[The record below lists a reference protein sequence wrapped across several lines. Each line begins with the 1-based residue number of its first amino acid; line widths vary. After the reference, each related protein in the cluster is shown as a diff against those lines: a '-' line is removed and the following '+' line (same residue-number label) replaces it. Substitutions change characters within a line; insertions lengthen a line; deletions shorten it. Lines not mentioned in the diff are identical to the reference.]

1 MMNPKNALRL
11 GLLAATVAV
20 TIATAGVTAQQA
32 ARLGADLTPM
42 GGETAGNAA
51 GTIPA
56 WTGGITTPAQAGAPG
71 FKSGGHH
78 PDPYAADKPLYK
90 IDASNMS
97 RYAANLTAGHKALLS
112 AYKGSYFIN
121 VYPSH
126 RSAAFP
132 QRIYDA
138 TKANA
143 TTAKLT
149 GGGTGV
155 TGAII
160 GVPFPIPGE
169 GVEVIWNHILRFR
182 AEIAERTI
190 GQAAVSRGGDYNL
203 VRLHDETMVGYSLPG
218 ATEAGLDN
226 TVLYFIQE
234 TISPARLA
242 GEILLVHETLDQ
254 TKENRRAWLYNP
266 GQRRVRRA
274 PNVAFDNP
282 GTASDGLRTSDQF
295 DIFNGSPERYEWKLV
310 GKQEMIVPYN
320 AYPLHGNK
328 LKNGDIIK
336 PLHINQQYARYEL
349 HRVWVVDAVLKPGQ
363 RHIYK
368 RRTFY
373 VDEDSWQILLVDC
386 YDNRDQMWRIQEAHS
401 INYYEIPTFW
411 TTLELTYDL
420 QAGRYLALG
429 LDNEEPRTVNFDAS
443 LRGNSQIARTSATSA
458 GSRTSTVS

>member
-1 MMNPKNALRL
+1 MYHKHMLRL
-11 GLLAATVAV
+11 GVAALAGVATLA
-20 TIATAGVTAQQA
+20 IAGVTAQQA
-32 ARLGADLTPM
+32 AKLGGELTPM
-42 GGETAGNAA
+42 GAEKAANAA

-56 WTGGITTPAQAGAPG
+56 WAGGITSAAQAGAPG

-78 PDPYAADKPLYK
+78 PDPYAGDKPLYK

-97 RYAANLTAGHKALLS
+97 KYAAQLTAGHEALLT
-112 AYKGSYFIN
+112 AYKSSYFMN

-143 TTAKLT
+143 TSAQLT
-149 GGGTGV
+149 GGGNGV

-160 GVPFPIPGE
+160 GIPFPIPSS

-182 AEIAERTI
+182 AEIAERVI
-190 GQAAVSRGGDYNL
+190 GQAAVTRTGDYTL
-203 VRLHDETMVGYSLPG
+203 VKFHDETMVGYSLPG
-218 ATEAGLDN
+218 ATEAALDN
-226 TVLYFIQE
+226 VVLYFIQE

-254 TKENRRAWLYNP
+254 TKEHRRAWLYNP

-282 GTASDGLRTSDQF
+282 GTGSDALRTSDQF
-295 DIFNGSPERYEWKLV
+295 DIYNGSPERYDWKLV

-320 AYPLHGNK
+320 AYPLHSNK
-328 LKNGDIIK
+328 LKNEDIIK
-336 PLHINQQYARYEL
+336 PLHINQAHARYEL
-349 HRVWVVDAVLKPGQ
+349 HRVWVVDATLKPGQ
-363 RHIYK
+363 RHLYK

-373 VDEDSWQILLVDC
+373 VDEDSWQILGVDC
-386 YDNRDQMWRIQEAHS
+386 YDTRDKLWRVQEGHS
-401 INYYEIPTFW
+401 INYYEVPTFW

-420 QAGRYLALG
+420 QASRYLALG
-429 LDNEEPRTVNFDAS
+429 LDNEDPKTVNFSAKRTAADFTPAA
-443 LRGNSQIARTSATSA
+443 IARRGT
-458 GSRTSTVS
+458 R

>member
-1 MMNPKNALRL
+1 MMNPRNALRL
-11 GLLAATVAV
+11 GLLAGTFAA

-42 GGETAGNAA
+42 GGEKAANAA

-56 WTGGITTPAQAGAPG
+56 WTGGITSAEQAGAPG
-71 FKSGGHH
+71 FKTGGHH
-78 PDPYAADKPLYK
+78 PDPYANDKPLYK

-97 RYAANLTAGHKALLS
+97 RYAENLTAGHKALLTS
-112 AYKGSYFIN
+112 YKGSYFMN
-121 VYPSH
+121 VYPSR

-182 AEIAERTI
+182 AEIAERII
-190 GQAAVSRGGDYNL
+190 GQAAVSRTGDYNL
-203 VRLHDETMVGYSLPG
+203 VKLHDETMVGYSLPG

-226 TVLYFIQE
+226 TVLFFIQE

-254 TKENRRAWLYNP
+254 SKEHRRAWLYNP

-282 GTASDGLRTSDQF
+282 GTGSDGLRTSDQF
-295 DIFNGSPERYEWKLV
+295 DILNGSPERYNWKLV

-320 AYPLHGNK
+320 AYQLHSNK
-328 LKNGDIIK
+328 LKNTDIIK
-336 PLHINQQYARYEL
+336 PLHINQEHARYEL

-373 VDEDSWQILLVDC
+373 VDEDSWQILVVDC
-386 YDNRDQMWRIQEAHS
+386 YDNRDQMWRVQEGHS

-411 TTLELTYDL
+411 TTLETTYDL
-420 QAGRYLALG
+420 QSGRYLALG
-429 LDNEEPRTVNFDAS
+429 LDNEEPRTVNFTAKRTAS
-443 LRGNSQIARTSATSA
+443 DFTPAAIARRGT
-458 GSRTSTVS
+458 R

>member
-1 MMNPKNALRL
+1 MIKPGNALRL
-11 GLLAATVAV
+11 GLLAATCTA
-20 TIATAGVTAQQA
+20 TIATAAVTGPQA

-42 GGETAGNAA
+42 GAEKAGNAA

-56 WTGGITTPAQAGAPG
+56 WTGGITSAAQAGAPG

-78 PDPYAADKPLYK
+78 PDPYASDKPLYR
-90 IDASNMS
+90 IDASNMA
-97 RYAANLTAGHKALLS
+97 RYAANLTAGNKALLS
-112 AYKGSYFIN
+112 TYKGSYFIN
-121 VYPSH
+121 VYPTH

-143 TTAKLT
+143 STGKLT
-149 GGGTGV
+149 GTGTGV

-190 GQAAVSRGGDYNL
+190 GQVAATRSGDYTL

-226 TVLYFIQE
+226 TVLFFIQE

-254 TKENRRAWLYNP
+254 TKEHRRAWLYNP

-295 DIFNGSPERYEWKLV
+295 DIFNGSPERYDWKLV

-320 AYPLHGNK
+320 AYALHSNK
-328 LKNGDIIK
+328 LKNSDIVK
-336 PLHINQQYARYEL
+336 PLHIDQAHARYEL

-373 VDEDSWQILLVDC
+373 VDEDSWQILAVDC
-386 YDNRDQMWRIQEAHS
+386 YDNRDQMWRVQEAHS

-420 QAGRYLALG
+420 QSGRYLALG
-429 LDNEEPRTVNFDAS
+429 LDNEEPQTVLFGVKRTAADFTPAA
-443 LRGNSQIARTSATSA
+443 IARRGT
-458 GSRTSTVS
+458 R

>member
-1 MMNPKNALRL
+1 MMMLKNVLRL
-11 GLLAATVAV
+11 GVLAVAGAAT
-20 TIATAGVTAQQA
+20 IANAAVTAQQA

-42 GGETAGNAA
+42 GAEKAANAA

-56 WTGGITTPAQAGAPG
+56 WTGGIKSAADAGFAN

-78 PDPYAADKPLYK
+78 PDPYAGDKPLYK
-90 IDASNMS
+90 VDAGNMA
-97 RYAANLTAGHKALLS
+97 RYAANLSAGHKALLA
-112 AYKGSYFIN
+112 AYKGSYFLN

-143 TTAKLT
+143 TSAKLT
-149 GGGTGV
+149 GTGTGV

-160 GVPFPIPGE
+160 GIPFPMPAQ
-169 GVEVIWNHILRFR
+169 GVEVIWNHILRYR
-182 AEIAERTI
+182 AEIAERII
-190 GQAAVSRGGDYNL
+190 GQAAVSRTGAYNL
-203 VRLHDETMVGYSLPG
+203 VKFHDETMVGYSLPG
-218 ATEAGLDN
+218 ATEAALDN
-226 TVLYFIQE
+226 VVLFFIQE
-234 TISPARLA
+234 TIAPARLA

-254 TKENRRAWLYNP
+254 TLEHRKAWLYNP

-282 GTASDGLRTSDQF
+282 GTGSDGLRTSDQF
-295 DIFNGSPERYEWKLV
+295 DIYNGSPERYDWKLV
-310 GKQEMIVPYN
+310 GKQEIIVPYN
-320 AYPLHGNK
+320 AYPLHSNK
-328 LKNGDIIK
+328 LRNEDIIK
-336 PLHINQQYARYEL
+336 PLHINQQHARYEL
-349 HRVWVVDAVLKPGQ
+349 HRVWVVDATLKAGQ

-386 YDNRDQMWRIQEAHS
+386 YDNRDQLWRVQEGHS

-429 LDNEEPRTVNFDAS
+429 LDNEEPVTVNFNAKRTAADFTPAA
-443 LRGNSQIARTSATSA
+443 IARRGT
-458 GSRTSTVS
+458 R

>member
-1 MMNPKNALRL
+1 MKQQHIRRL
-11 GLLAATVAV
+11 GLAATLGIV
-20 TIATAGVTAQQA
+20 TIAAAAVTAQQA
-32 ARLGADLTPM
+32 AKLGGELTPM
-42 GGETAGNAA
+42 GAEKAANAA

-56 WTGGITTPAQAGAPG
+56 WNGGLTSAAQAGAPG

-78 PDPYAADKPLYK
+78 PDPYASDKPLYK
-90 IDASNMS
+90 VDATNMS
-97 RYAANLTAGHKALLS
+97 RYAANLTAGHKALLN
-112 AYKGSYFIN
+112 AYKSGYFIN

-143 TTAKLT
+143 TSAKLT
-149 GGGTGV
+149 AGGNGV

-160 GVPFPIPGE
+160 GVPFPIPSSGL
-169 GVEVIWNHILRFR
+169 EVIWNHILRFR
-182 AEIAERTI
+182 VEIAERTI
-190 GQAAVSRGGDYNL
+190 GQAAVSRGGDYNM

-254 TKENRRAWLYNP
+254 TKEQRRAWLYNP

-295 DIFNGSPERYEWKLV
+295 DIFNGSPERYDWKLV

-320 AYPLHGNK
+320 AYQLHSNK
-328 LKNGDIIK
+328 LKNTDIIK
-336 PLHINQQYARYEL
+336 PLHINQEHARYEL
-349 HRVWVVDAVLKPGQ
+349 HRVWVVDATLKAGQ
-363 RHIYK
+363 RHLYK

-373 VDEDSWQILLVDC
+373 VDEDSWQILSVDC
-386 YDNRDQMWRIQEAHS
+386 YDNRDQLWRIQEAHS
-401 INYYEIPTFW
+401 INYYEVPTFW

-429 LDNEEPRTVNFDAS
+429 LDNEEPRTVNFAAKRTAADFTPAA
-443 LRGNSQIARTSATSA
+443 IARRGT
-458 GSRTSTVS
+458 R